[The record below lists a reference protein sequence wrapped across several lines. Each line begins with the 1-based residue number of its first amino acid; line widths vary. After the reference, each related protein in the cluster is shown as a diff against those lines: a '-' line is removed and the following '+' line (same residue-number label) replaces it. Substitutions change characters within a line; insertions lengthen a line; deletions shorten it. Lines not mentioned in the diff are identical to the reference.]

1 MLKELLESDTISKAV
16 ADALDG
22 EIQTELT
29 SLRNEAKSYREKY
42 DELNTTFNE
51 VSESKKSLEAQ
62 VTSLDEKI
70 KQAKEDGKKELVDE
84 LEKERNEKNELVDK
98 FNKVEATNKKLKIEN
113 SLSKSLSG
121 FDLIDAEIV
130 SEVLSVKLELKDD
143 AVIFNDGKSL
153 EDGLKNFFDSKPHL
167 LKAKGNV
174 GSGADGDGS
183 GVTAKAFKD
192 MSIDERSEL
201 HRTNKELYDKLKK
214 DS

>member
-1 MLKELLESDTISKAV
+1 MFKKLKELLESDTISKEV
-16 ADALDG
+16 ADALDS

-51 VSESKKSLEAQ
+51 VSESKKSLETQ

-167 LKAKGNV
+167 LKAKGSN
-174 GSGADGDGS
+174 GSGADADGS
-183 GVTAKAFKD
+183 GGNNGDF
-192 MSIDERSEL
+192 IP
-201 HRTNKELYDKLKK
+201 
-214 DS
+214 

>member
-1 MLKELLESDTISKAV
+1 MFKKLKELLESGTISKEV
-16 ADALDG
+16 ADALDS

-62 VTSLDEKI
+62 VVGLDDKI
-70 KQAKEDGKKELVDE
+70 KKAKDEGKKELVDE

-130 SEVLSVKLELKDD
+130 SEVLSAKLELKDD

-153 EDGLKNFFDSKPHL
+153 EDGLENFFDSKPHL
-167 LKAKGNV
+167 LKAKGSN
-174 GSGADGDGS
+174 GSGADTDGS
-183 GVTAKAFKD
+183 GGNNGDF
-192 MSIDERSEL
+192 IP
-201 HRTNKELYDKLKK
+201 
-214 DS
+214 